1 MTTQFL
7 DPRDAAPSTPA
18 PRILI
23 GGALIGALGAMSFS
37 LAIGSFVVGSTHRL
51 QPSSAVEAATLV
63 GATPTFVV
71 AGLLHLAIAAA
82 LVAGGRRL
90 RAAAVA
96 AAAIA
101 AIVAIGAAVMLLIG
115 FDPTG
120 GARAGH
126 PTTDGVAVL
135 LIAAAM
141 YAGAALIA
149 GPVPAD
155 D

>member
-1 MTTQFL
+1 MTTQFR
-7 DPRDAAPSTPA
+7 DHRDAAPSTPA
-18 PRILI
+18 PRILV

-51 QPSSAVEAATLV
+51 QPSSAVEAAALV

-71 AGLLHLAIAAA
+71 AGLVHLAIAAA

-90 RAAAVA
+90 RTAAVTAAAVA
-96 AAAIA
+96 AV
-101 AIVAIGAAVMLLIG
+101 VAIGAAISILVG

-126 PTTDGVAVL
+126 PRTDGVAVL
-135 LIAAAM
+135 LLAAGM
-141 YAGAALIA
+141 YAGAAFIA
-149 GPVPAD
+149 GPVPAED
-155 D
+155 